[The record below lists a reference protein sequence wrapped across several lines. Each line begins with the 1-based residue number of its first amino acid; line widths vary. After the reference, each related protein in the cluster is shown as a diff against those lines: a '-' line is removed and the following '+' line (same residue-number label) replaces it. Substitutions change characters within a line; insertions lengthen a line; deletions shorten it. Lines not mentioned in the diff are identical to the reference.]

1 MYECNLSSLLACALQ
16 DVAKRIG
23 ATTAR
28 VYMREMIAVECIL
41 REKKLLFQDSPRLTL
56 AITWPRRLGGVD
68 REHAV
73 EAQVNGDVRP
83 GYLVLH
89 GPASVSA
96 SPCRVEDHTAPPTD
110 QRWA

>member
-56 AITWPRRLGGVD
+56 AITCTQGVLGEKDCRAVAA
-68 REHAV
+68 REH
-73 EAQVNGDVRP
+73 GDVS
-83 GYLVLH
+83 YLYN
-89 GPASVSA
+89 
-96 SPCRVEDHTAPPTD
+96 HTI
-110 QRWA
+110 